1 MYNRKV
7 LPSYELVPQNWRI
20 LIIPHPILVQC
31 GTFAMPKR
39 KVKEEKPPRRLGKK
53 EILIPPI
60 AMGASLLVS
69 LIIIPHFVPPPI
81 PSKICLKSQGADQF
95 NLYPTV
101 QVLVDGKQN
110 LLPAGVGND
119 TLSGKE
125 CLHVI
130 HTDRVGSK
138 IHVEYIRPIRLNM
151 ADFMKIYSPNNRTIS
166 VVDNSS
172 GKPQLETLN
181 LENYTIHYSY
191 YSEKGEYTQVNKL
204 SDFPPFQNDMVAR
217 IELTSK

>member
-1 MYNRKV
+1 
-7 LPSYELVPQNWRI
+7 
-20 LIIPHPILVQC
+20 
-31 GTFAMPKR
+31 MPKR

-60 AMGASLLVS
+60 AMGVSLLVS
-69 LIIIPHFVPPPI
+69 LVIIPHFVPPPI

-95 NLYPTV
+95 NLYPIV

-119 TLSGKE
+119 TLNGKE

-130 HTDRVGSK
+130 HTDGVGSK
-138 IHVEYIRPIRLNM
+138 VHVEYIRPIRLNM

-172 GKPQLETLN
+172 GKPQLKSLN

-191 YSEKGEYTQVNKL
+191 YSEKGEYTQVSKPSN
-204 SDFPPFQNDMVAR
+204 FPPFQNDMVAR

>member
-1 MYNRKV
+1 MYNRKA
-7 LPSYELVPQNWRI
+7 LLFYGSTHQNWRI
-20 LIIPHPILVQC
+20 LIIPHPTLVLC
-31 GTFAMPKR
+31 GKFAMPKR

-69 LIIIPHFVPPPI
+69 LVIIPHFVPPPI
-81 PSKICLKSQGADQF
+81 PTKICLRSQGTDQF

-101 QVLVDGKQN
+101 QIMVDGKQYS
-110 LLPAGVGND
+110 LPAGVGNN
-119 TLSGKE
+119 TLNGRQ

-130 HTDRVGSK
+130 HTDAVGSK
-138 IHVEYIRPIRLNM
+138 VHVEYTRPIRLTM

-172 GKPQLETLN
+172 GKPQLKTLN
-181 LENYTIHYSY
+181 LGNYTVHYSY
-191 YSEKGEYTQVNKL
+191 YSENGQYTQVNKP

-217 IELTSK
+217 VELKTK